1 VRIAGDKAPLNRLER
16 TKHMQ
21 HIVDSNK
28 SVAQAAADLG
38 KAVAAGGFGVLHVYD
53 LKQVLESKG
62 VELPNECRIFEVCN
76 PRQAS
81 KVLQS
86 DMSLSVALPC
96 RIAVYESAGRTHIAT
111 LRPTALLAEISDD
124 PRLTDTAV
132 DVEVAIEAMIDAA
145 AH

>member
-1 VRIAGDKAPLNRLER
+1 ME
-16 TKHMQ
+16 MQ
-21 HIVDSNK
+21 YVVPSNK
-28 SVAQAAADLG
+28 SVPQAAADLE

-53 LKQVLESKG
+53 LKQTLANKG
-62 VELPNECRIFEVCN
+62 IELPHECRIFEVCN

-81 KVLQS
+81 KVLTS

-96 RIAVYESAGRTHIAT
+96 RIAVYESGGRTQIAT
-111 LRPTALLAEISDD
+111 LRPIELLAQLSDD

>member
-1 VRIAGDKAPLNRLER
+1 
-16 TKHMQ
+16 MQ
-21 HIVDSNK
+21 YIVDSNK
-28 SVAQAAADLG
+28 SVDQAAADLA
-38 KAVAAGGFGVLHVYD
+38 KAVTADGFGVLHVYD
-53 LKQVLESKG
+53 LKQTLASKG
-62 VELPNECRIFEVCN
+62 VELPNECRIFDICN

-81 KVLQS
+81 KVLAS

-96 RIAVYESAGRTHIAT
+96 RIAVYESGGRTHIAT
-111 LRPTALLAEISDD
+111 LRPTDLLAQLSDD

>member
-1 VRIAGDKAPLNRLER
+1 
-16 TKHMQ
+16 MQ
-21 HIVDSNK
+21 YIVDSDK
-28 SVAQAAADLG
+28 SVAQAAEDLA

-53 LKQVLESKG
+53 LKQTLASKG
-62 VELPNECRIFEVCN
+62 VELANECRIFEVCN

-81 KVLQS
+81 RVLTS

-96 RIAVYESAGRTHIAT
+96 RIAVYESGGRTQIAT
-111 LRPTALLAEISDD
+111 LKPTELLAELSDD

-132 DVEVAIEAMIDAA
+132 DVERAIEAMIDHA